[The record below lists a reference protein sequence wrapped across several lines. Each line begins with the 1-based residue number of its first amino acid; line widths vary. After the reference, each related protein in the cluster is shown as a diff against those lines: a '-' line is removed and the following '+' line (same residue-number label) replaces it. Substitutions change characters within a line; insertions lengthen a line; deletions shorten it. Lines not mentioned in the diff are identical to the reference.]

1 MEARKET
8 GRSALATPATLTKV
22 HKQDSTANAANDQP
36 AADVFVGRALRAL
49 RRVVELRLQD
59 AGPRRCLAELDRAT
73 DAITS
78 ARWAFEYEVGLRARG
93 ER

>member
-1 MEARKET
+1 MDARKET
-8 GRSALATPATLTKV
+8 GRPALATPSALTSV
-22 HKQDSTANAANDQP
+22 PKQDCIANAANDQP

-49 RRVVELRLQD
+49 RRIVELRLQD
-59 AGPRRCLAELDRAT
+59 AELRRCLVELDRAT

-78 ARWAFEYEVGLRARG
+78 ARWAFEFEAGLRAQG